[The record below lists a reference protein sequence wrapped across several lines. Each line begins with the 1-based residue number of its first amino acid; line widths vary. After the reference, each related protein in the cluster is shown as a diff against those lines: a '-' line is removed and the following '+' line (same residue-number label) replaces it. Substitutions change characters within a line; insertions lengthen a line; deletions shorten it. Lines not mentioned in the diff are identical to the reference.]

1 MKTYKNV
8 WDEFI
13 SMENLLVAAK
23 KAVKS
28 KKNKKQTKRF
38 LAHQER
44 MLLQL
49 QQVLK
54 RGHFKTSGYNVFTVY
69 EPKQRLI
76 YELPLYPDHI
86 VHHAIINVLG
96 RYWQNS
102 FVRDSYACIPGRGIH
117 SASRQ
122 TVRFVKRNKYVLQ
135 CDIKK
140 FYPSVNH
147 DIVMDILKRKIKDRR
162 MLNLLHNIVY
172 SMPGGTNLPIGNLT
186 SQWLGNVYMNQ
197 LDMFVKHVL
206 HCRDYVRYSDDFC
219 LFANDKQVLREY
231 AKKVSDFIE
240 NKLKLRFSKCVLR
253 PTVLGV
259 SFIGYRHFADFVLLR
274 RRAVVRIKKRILN
287 IAKNRDRSK
296 LVMFQLAST
305 KGFLSHANVYNFK
318 RWLLKQVSRCG
329 NSVMTEFIKRRIL

>member
-13 SMENLLVAAK
+13 SMDNLIFAAK

-28 KKNKKQTKRF
+28 KKNKKQTQKF
-38 LAHQER
+38 LKNQEQ
-44 MLLQL
+44 MLLDL
-49 QQVLK
+49 QQMLV
-54 RGHFKTSGYNVFTVY
+54 RGKYKTSGYNVFTVF

-86 VHHAIINVLG
+86 VHHAIVNVLG

-102 FVRDSYACIPGRGIH
+102 FIRDSYACIPGRGIH

-140 FYPSVNH
+140 FYPSVSH
-147 DIVMDILKRKIKDRR
+147 DVMMDILRRKIKDRR
-162 MLNLLHNIVY
+162 MLKLLHDIVY

-206 HCRDYVRYSDDFC
+206 HCRDYIRYSDDFC
-219 LFANDKQVLREY
+219 LFGNDKKQLRFY
-231 AKKVSDFIE
+231 SDRISDFIE

-253 PTVLGV
+253 PTVSGV
-259 SFIGYRHFADFVLLR
+259 SFIGYRHFAKFVLLR
-274 RRAVVRIKKRILN
+274 RRAVLRIKKRVLK
-287 IAKNRDRSK
+287 IAANHDRSENAI
-296 LVMFQLAST
+296 FQLAST
-305 KGFLSHANVYNFK
+305 KGFLSHANVFNFK
-318 RWLLKQVSRCG
+318 QWLLRHVLDCG
-329 NSVMTEFIKRRIL
+329 GQRMYDFIKRRIL